1 MFSSASSTLMLP
13 WEGTRLRYWNY
24 LMWGHHRFYWTL
36 VTGPCLSFFFSK
48 SCSITISYGVQL
60 FRVLPPK
67 EIRSVRLVPCSLG
80 WSWRCDWFLPEKLE
94 RLGAVARQV
103 GSRCDHWPSAH
114 EMCDRPSR
122 LVAPRRAQRA
132 TSSVPCGAIRS
143 LPAFLF
149 RAFPFNATPRIEWIK
164 TQISIYK
171 WFIHHTLVG
180 IMLSLIASH
189 CIHQYISLEIDIFI
203 FCL

>member
-1 MFSSASSTLMLP
+1 MRRDSIALLELLDVRSSQVLLDLGDWALP
-13 WEGTRLRYWNY
+13 L
-24 LMWGHHRFYWTL
+24 
-36 VTGPCLSFFFSK
+36 FFFSK